1 MRYNQIASVL
11 NNTIE
16 KVMTGGIAVAK
27 EDLTN
32 IVDVGKTVLDY
43 TSQSTDNFNSVVSGL
58 IDQVG
63 RTVFWDRT
71 YKTLA
76 PKILRDSWEYGS
88 VMMKTRVEVP
98 EFTDNVSHGTS
109 TLPGLGGIWADAVA
123 NSKKAGIANYPE
135 LDPFEINLPEAE
147 AKFYNSAI
155 TFECPITIA
164 KKQLAT
170 AFRSAEDM
178 ARFIASIENR
188 INLKRTIATDALIY
202 RTIAN
207 FMGLK
212 ILGGQYVDL
221 AATYASETGKTA
233 PANLNAAYADADF
246 LRWSAMK
253 IDMLR
258 SYMQE
263 ASVLFNDEG
272 YVTFTPEDKGKLVVL
287 KSFDSALKTNLYS
300 NTYHEDF
307 VKLDGYE
314 VVNSWQGTG
323 TSISSDDRAKLMVQ
337 VGKTFGQ
344 TNNNTVSAVVVATL
358 FDIDGCC
365 VCNEDPRT
373 TSQYNPRGEYTNF
386 FHKWDARYLND
397 DVENGIVFTIGAPTI
412 SNK

>member
-1 MRYNQIASVL
+1 
-11 NNTIE
+11 
-16 KVMTGGIAVAK
+16 
-27 EDLTN
+27 
-32 IVDVGKTVLDY
+32 
-43 TSQSTDNFNSVVSGL
+43 
-58 IDQVG
+58 
-63 RTVFWDRT
+63 
-71 YKTLA
+71 
-76 PKILRDSWEYGS
+76 
-88 VMMKTRVEVP
+88 
-98 EFTDNVSHGTS
+98 
-109 TLPGLGGIWADAVA
+109 
-123 NSKKAGIANYPE
+123 
-135 LDPFEINLPEAE
+135 
-147 AKFYNSAI
+147 
-155 TFECPITIA
+155 
-164 KKQLAT
+164 
-170 AFRSAEDM
+170 M

-212 ILGGQYVDL
+212 ILGGQYIDL
-221 AATYASETGKTA
+221 AATYAAETGNTA
-233 PANLNAAYADADF
+233 PASLNAAYADADF

-272 YVTFTPEDKGKLVVL
+272 YVTFTPENKGKLVVL

-337 VGKTFGQ
+337 VGKAFGESK
-344 TNNNTVSAVVVATL
+344 NNTVSAVVVATL

-412 SNK
+412 SAN